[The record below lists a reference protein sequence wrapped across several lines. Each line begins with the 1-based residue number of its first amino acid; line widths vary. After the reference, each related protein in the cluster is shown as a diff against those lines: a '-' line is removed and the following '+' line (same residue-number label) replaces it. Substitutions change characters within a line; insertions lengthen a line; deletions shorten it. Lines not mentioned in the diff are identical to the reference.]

1 MKNIISIDLGGT
13 NLKIGLLDQN
23 CNIRYKAVLST
34 NSFTR
39 KDDLI
44 TAIIDSIQKIIK
56 DKNLKKSGIQGIGL
70 GLPGPIDVQRGIVH
84 FFPNI
89 PGWKEVKLKD
99 ILQKRLRLPVHLDN
113 DANLMALAEFYRG
126 AALKAKNA
134 VCLTLG
140 TGVGGGIIIE
150 GRLYR
155 GSTFN
160 AGEIG
165 HIPINEE
172 GPQCNCAG
180 KACLEAYVGNT
191 RILKRARQIFRRNI
205 TLEEVSILA
214 KRKNKRAIKIW
225 QDVGRRLGIALSG
238 VVNLLNPDVIVIG
251 GGLAG
256 AGEVLFRNIRLTIKQ
271 RAMRVQAKHVKVL
284 AAKLGSDA
292 GLIGAALLVRENLRW
307 SYK

>member
-1 MKNIISIDLGGT
+1 MKFIIAIDLGGT
-13 NLKIGLLDQN
+13 NLKVGLLDQS

-39 KDDLI
+39 KDNLI
-44 TAIIDSIQKIIK
+44 AAITDSIQKIIK
-56 DKNLKKSGIQGIGL
+56 DKFLKKSDIQGVGL
-70 GLPGPIDVQRGIVH
+70 GLPGPIDVRRGIVH

-99 ILQKRLRLPVHLDN
+99 ILQKRLGLPVHLDN

-126 AALKAKNA
+126 AARKAKNA

-150 GRLYR
+150 GRIYR

-172 GPQCNCAG
+172 GPRCNCSG
-180 KACLEAYVGNT
+180 QACIEAYVGNT
-191 RILKRARQIFRRNI
+191 RILRKARQVFQRNI
-205 TLEEVSILA
+205 SLEEVSMLA

-225 QDVGRRLGIALSG
+225 QDVGRRLGIVLSG

-251 GGLAG
+251 GGVAC
-256 AGEVLFRNIRLTIKQ
+256 AGEALFRNIRQTITK

-292 GLIGAALLVRENLRW
+292 GLIGAALLVRENL
-307 SYK
+307 